1 MLLRLIVAGCA
12 LALLAGLG
20 TTTAQDKKAP
30 KDKEKPTVWTR
41 EAEGIEL
48 TLQVSKDTLTLS
60 AFRDDD
66 GVTITC
72 KITPDKDGT
81 IKATVT
87 EVVEKG
93 SFPAKPPK
101 GFEFSFKWM
110 VKENTGTLSDL
121 MGDGL
126 DDARGVLEGEYKKKT

>member
-1 MLLRLIVAGCA
+1 MLYRLIVGGFV
-12 LALLAGLG
+12 LALLASSG
-20 TTTAQDKKAP
+20 TSTAQDKKDP
-30 KDKEKPTVWTR
+30 KQKPPVWTR

-48 TLQVSKDTLTLS
+48 TLEVGKDTLTLS
-60 AFRDDD
+60 AFRGDD

-72 KITPDKDGT
+72 KTTTDKDGT

-101 GFEFSFKWM
+101 GFEFSFKWK
-110 VKENTGTLSDL
+110 VKDDTGTLSDL

-126 DDARGVLEGEYKKKT
+126 DGARGVLEGEYTKKK